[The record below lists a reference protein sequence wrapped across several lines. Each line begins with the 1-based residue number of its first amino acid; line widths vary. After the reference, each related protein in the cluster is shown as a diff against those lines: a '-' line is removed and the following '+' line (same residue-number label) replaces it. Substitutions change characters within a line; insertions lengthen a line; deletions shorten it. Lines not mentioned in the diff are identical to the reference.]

1 MAVNLALLILVVYI
15 NKYLLQNAA
24 FKTWFIQRLYSF
36 YVTFVKWRGYEHHS
50 ILACL
55 LWKVNFFFSPLLAP
69 QKKLARIFSITSSL
83 GVLSKVK

>member
-55 LWKVNFFFSPLLAP
+55 LWKVNFFFPLSLHHRRNW
-69 QKKLARIFSITSSL
+69 LGFS
-83 GVLSKVK
+83 VLHLV